1 MPRTARILFPS
12 RPREREDFRN
22 AIYGR
27 IKVLRRVI
35 RSPTSL
41 LLPLLLLLPFPL
53 SLLPPFTYLNST
65 QLPLTLPHPYIR
77 RDNEDTFVG
86 IPRTRNSCYVPD
98 TAGRPVNA
106 IMPMLSITY
115 PRQQLLRREPG
126 QVTARSPRCFSA
138 SRLIEFTPVPGVNV
152 RAIMETRRWKKKE
165 FDVFVFF
172 FFTFLEIFREFFFF

>member
-1 MPRTARILFPS
+1 M
-12 RPREREDFRN
+12 
-22 AIYGR
+22 
-27 IKVLRRVI
+27 LRRVI

-53 SLLPPFTYLNST
+53 SLLPPFTHLSP

-138 SRLIEFTPVPGVNV
+138 SRLIEFAPVPGVNV
-152 RAIMETRRWKKKE
+152 RAIMETRNAGKKKVRGVRCVC
-165 FDVFVFF
+165 FLFFHVFGN
-172 FFTFLEIFREFFFF
+172 I